1 MYVNG
6 NLNMLE
12 QLFGSKTRV
21 KLLRLFLNNSSQ
33 PYYLRELARHL
44 KTQLNSV
51 RREVNNLERLGIIKS
66 VKLAVEPPAKTA
78 GSKKKKG
85 GSKKYFLADTN
96 FILYPELK
104 ALLLKAQLLL
114 ERNFVSRVE
123 HLASLKLFILSGIFV
138 GMEGFATDILLVG
151 SINRKRLAAIVREFE
166 KELNH
171 SINYTVMSIQEFN
184 YRKDITD
191 RFLYDILEGRKIV
204 IVDKLLDFYG
214 KEN

>member
-1 MYVNG
+1 
-6 NLNMLE
+6 MLE

-21 KLLRLFLNNSSQ
+21 KLLRIFLNNPSQ

-51 RREVNNLERLGIIKS
+51 RREVNNLEKIGIIKS
-66 VKLAVEPPAKTA
+66 VKLADEEKAKTGA
-78 GSKKKKG
+78 GKKKKG
-85 GSKKYFLADTN
+85 GSKKYFLTDTD

-114 ERNFVSRVE
+114 ERNFVSRIE
-123 HLASLKLFILSGIFV
+123 KMSNLKLFILSGIFV
-138 GMEGFATDILLVG
+138 GLEGFATDILLVG
-151 SINRKRLAAIVREFE
+151 SINRKKLSSIVKAFQ

-171 SINYTVMSIQEFN
+171 DVNYTVMTLQEFN

-204 IVDKLLDFYG
+204 IVDKILDYYG
-214 KEN
+214 QED